1 MENQEIL
8 DGILNNIKE
17 GKNTLIWKKNTL
29 PFFDRI
35 KEKYR
40 YSVYINE
47 TAPIKTK
54 IIEIIIKVSQ
64 LKGRKNIKTESE
76 LSKNT
81 AVQLKE
87 ILKKII
93 QKDKL
98 VIIFNRFENITKSV
112 AQFWLSVSGNK
123 HIVFVGSIWG
133 IYKKEAHGF
142 HKTFILVNK
151 EEKENYGSE
160 INVTIPF
167 ILVIGV
173 FMFVILFKLGLTT
186 SRAFMSAVI
195 MSILVVRSMMF
206 LIGK

>member
-8 DGILNNIKE
+8 DGILNNIRE
-17 GKNTLIWKKNTL
+17 GKNTLIWKKNSL

-54 IIEIIIKVSQ
+54 IIEIIIKISQ

-87 ILKKII
+87 ILKKVI

-98 VIIFNRFENITKSV
+98 VIVFNRFENITKSI

-151 EEKENYGSE
+151 EEKEAHGSE
-160 INVTIPF
+160 MNVTIPF
-167 ILVIGV
+167 IFVLGAFV
-173 FMFVILFKLGLTT
+173 FVILFKLGLTA
-186 SRAFMSAVI
+186 SKAFMTAIV
-195 MSILVVRSMMF
+195 MSILIVRSMVF
-206 LIGK
+206 VIGK